1 LQNQFDIRVLKA
13 VLEEEKEQKKKIEN
27 REQLVRIPTEQR
39 GCEDKKKRERK
50 EKKRKREKEKKNLLQ
65 IH

>member
-27 REQLVRIPTEQR
+27 REQPVRIPTEQR

>member
-27 REQLVRIPTEQR
+27 REQPVRIPTEQR
-39 GCEDKKKRERK
+39 GCEDKKKGK
-50 EKKRKREKEKKNLLQ
+50 EKKRKEKERRKKKLLQ